1 MATRAWVR
9 RHGALGLITL
19 VLLMVLKLGWSEVT
33 DTAEVRDSYCCCC
46 NIVSERKQQ
55 GLSCHRESDVYS
67 NLMPVAEVVATSWP
81 QKRHSLDSL
90 PCIVPTDR
98 IVVAMSYN
106 NNHMVHPR
114 DPFRSLYS
122 TPPPSRLLP
131 HVTSWNTDR
140 IEVCPVSE
148 LSQVPVMLRMTRR
161 LLIDN
166 KPRSTRWLLPLLTE
180 DTRNKRL
187 KYQLLLVPWYVLRS
201 VSYRR

>member
-1 MATRAWVR
+1 MR

-106 NNHMVHPR
+106 NNGASARPL
-114 DPFRSLYS
+114 SLVVQYAAAVEAS
-122 TPPPSRLLP
+122 TPCDFL
-131 HVTSWNTDR
+131 
-140 IEVCPVSE
+140 E
-148 LSQVPVMLRMTRR
+148 
-161 LLIDN
+161 
-166 KPRSTRWLLPLLTE
+166 
-180 DTRNKRL
+180 
-187 KYQLLLVPWYVLRS
+187 Y
-201 VSYRR
+201 